1 MAQDDR
7 SGGKPQPKK
16 SDDKVRDLPPSGG
29 KDSEKVK
36 GGAAKKS
43 AFNTSD

>member
-16 SDDKVRDLPPSGG
+16 SDDKIRDLPPSAG
-29 KDSEKVK
+29 KDSDKVK
-36 GGAAKKS
+36 GGAVKKS
-43 AFNTSD
+43 GRKLAP